1 MDKEHWDW
9 PKHDLYVVCR
19 YRKSGERYGKVHMAE
34 DSQRTLCGLD
44 INEHWWIGYSDDYKV
59 TCPKCLCEYRTERN
73 VNDS

>member
-44 INEHWWIGYSDDYKV
+44 IN
-59 TCPKCLCEYRTERN
+59 
-73 VNDS
+73 